1 MSNHTVLPALCPD
14 HGKPGN
20 RQACP
25 GCNAAYQRGYL
36 RRRAKDQPEWALWHR
51 AKKRAARRGVAFDLP
66 LESIFIPPFCPV
78 LGVPLSTRDGRSL
91 NSPSLDRIDPT
102 QGYVQGNCR
111 VVSDHVNRIKS
122 NLDLVALKARADFGT
137 PALRGDYEKVVEYVD
152 REELLAEVR
161 RKAAAGGRAGQEW
174 EKISNWLDR
183 RFATGTAT

>member
-1 MSNHTVLPALCPD
+1 MSHNIVLPALCPV
-14 HGKPGN
+14 HGKPAD

-36 RRRAKDQPEWALWHR
+36 RRRAARHPEWAIWHR
-51 AKKRAARRGVAFDLP
+51 AKKRAARRGLAFDIP
-66 LESIFIPPFCPV
+66 LESVFIPPFCPV
-78 LGVPLSTRDGRSL
+78 LGLPLSVVDGRSL

-102 QGYVQGNCR
+102 KGYVQGNCR

-122 NLDLVALKARADFGT
+122 NLDLVALKARADFGS
-137 PALRGDYEKVVEYVD
+137 PALRGDYAKIVEYVD

-161 RKAAAGGRAGQEW
+161 RKAAIGGRAGHEW

-183 RFATGTAT
+183 RFATGSPT